1 MKYQIIATRGK
12 EILLVSLTRPKEAP
26 PLDWKA
32 FLYHAVRK
40 TWQPVGAEAFKFGYW
55 EESFGEIE
63 LDLDPNKQ
71 NYLE

>member
-32 FLYHAVRK
+32 FLYHTISK
-40 TWQPVGAEAFKFGYW
+40 TSEPVGPEAFKFGYW
-55 EESFGEIE
+55 DESFDEIE
-63 LDLDPNKQ
+63 LDLSK
-71 NYLE
+71 